1 MNALKSLDVY
11 LSPPSGSRPPSKTTT
26 PAGSPVRT
34 SIKLRDLLDAPES
47 ILNSPEPVSSKST
60 VDDSSPSDQARGR
73 MRRRPTPIPPAST
86 KGSQKKK
93 KKRRVGATSGSD
105 DTKATRRKRKRL
117 QRSEGWLGG
126 AYIAVVALWA
136 SLWGTVFGDTEGFLR
151 SMKEATDAANNVE
164 KLPALRQEKD
174 VPEGSASESEISEK
188 GGAYPA
194 WEDPVTR
201 APADEEELV
210 LQAETADV
218 PPPVQA
224 EERAAFG
231 SSQRITPD
239 AISFQLRSSSGDRGA
254 LQKYQAVAIVDGRQ
268 VGILTNST
276 SSVDDAMVE
285 VTTPSGRRTKLLPNP
300 FAPTLLTTGAKETD
314 NAQTKTITGSTFV
327 NRPIPIPRAPLMTPF
342 HLPKTLILD
351 LDETL
356 IHSTSRAMSIQSSGV
371 GGGSGLVGINLSGLF
386 GSQRRGGGGARGEG
400 HTVEVVLGG
409 RSTLYHVYKRPFVD
423 HFLKKVRFRGRS
435 FFVSQYS
442 TLASDEQVSSWYT
455 LVIFTASMQEYADPV
470 IDWLDGGRGLFG
482 KKLYRDVSLAKYDM
496 TYRLDSA
503 DLFLTDSP
511 AHCNP
516 MAHTSKI

>member
-1 MNALKSLDVY
+1 
-11 LSPPSGSRPPSKTTT
+11 
-26 PAGSPVRT
+26 
-34 SIKLRDLLDAPES
+34 
-47 ILNSPEPVSSKST
+47 
-60 VDDSSPSDQARGR
+60 
-73 MRRRPTPIPPAST
+73 
-86 KGSQKKK
+86 
-93 KKRRVGATSGSD
+93 
-105 DTKATRRKRKRL
+105 
-117 QRSEGWLGG
+117 
-126 AYIAVVALWA
+126 
-136 SLWGTVFGDTEGFLR
+136 
-151 SMKEATDAANNVE
+151 MKEATDAANNVE

-188 GGAYPA
+188 GGDGAYPA

-224 EERAAFG
+224 EERAAIG
-231 SSQRITPD
+231 SSHRITPD

-314 NAQTKTITGSTFV
+314 SAQTKTITGSTFV

>member
-1 MNALKSLDVY
+1 MNALKTLDVY

-26 PAGSPVRT
+26 PAGSPVRM
-34 SIKLRDLLDAPES
+34 SIKLRDPHDVPES
-47 ILNSPEPVSSKST
+47 ILNLTEPVPSPST
-60 VDDSSPSDQARGR
+60 GDDSSLADQARGR

-93 KKRRVGATSGSD
+93 KKRRIGVISGSD
-105 DTKATRRKRKRL
+105 DTKTTRRKRKRL

-151 SMKEATDAANNVE
+151 SMKEATDAANNAE
-164 KLPALRQEKD
+164 KLPAPEVIPQERD

-188 GGAYPA
+188 GGDSAYPA

-201 APADEEELV
+201 APANEEELV

-224 EERAAFG
+224 EERAAG
-231 SSQRITPD
+231 GTSHRITPD

-314 NAQTKTITGSTFV
+314 SAQAKTITGSTFV
-327 NRPIPIPRAPLMTPF
+327 NRPVPIPRAPLMTPF

-423 HFLKKVRFRGRS
+423 HFLKKVCFHLRHSPSGR
-435 FFVSQYS
+435 YS
-442 TLASDEQVSSWYT
+442 LSLLMNRSPHGIPSSSSRPRCKNTQTL
-455 LVIFTASMQEYADPV
+455 
-470 IDWLDGGRGLFG
+470 
-482 KKLYRDVSLAKYDM
+482 
-496 TYRLDSA
+496 
-503 DLFLTDSP
+503 
-511 AHCNP
+511 
-516 MAHTSKI
+516 